1 MTVSGY
7 YNLLEADARVVSPA
21 DPNSNATA
29 GDDAGAPR
37 ESAFPTTRNVIEPD
51 CNRCPALAA
60 CRERISWGTGPLDA
74 TIVVVGE
81 APGYGIPDA
90 DRWRG
95 GNWTGKAYTS
105 RHSGRRIRR
114 MLAQLGY
121 AEAAYY
127 TNAVKC
133 FPASEAP
140 RASSASS
147 AERSSAD
154 SQAAEPRDDGETA
167 SSDSEEPMT
176 NREPTATE
184 RANCRD
190 HLLAELESIDPDVV
204 LATGKH
210 ATKTVLAAEDRT
222 LEGFLECVLEP
233 VWCARLDVWLV
244 PILHPSYQDV
254 WIGRLGYE
262 PKGYLEA
269 IGTTIED
276 CRGTTGERH

>member
-1 MTVSGY
+1 M
-7 YNLLEADARVVSPA
+7 PA
-21 DPNSNATA
+21 PDHDP
-29 GDDAGAPR
+29 
-37 ESAFPTTRNVIEPD
+37 AFPTTRNVLEAD
-51 CNRCPALAA
+51 CERCPALTE
-60 CRERISWGTGPLDA
+60 CRERISWGTGPLEA
-74 TIVVVGE
+74 TVVVVGE
-81 APGYGIPDA
+81 APGYGDPDA

-114 MLAQLGY
+114 MLARLGY
-121 AEAAYY
+121 DETTYY

-167 SSDSEEPMT
+167 SSDSEEPET
-176 NREPTATE
+176 NREPTAEE
-184 RANCRD
+184 RATCRD
-190 HLLAELESIDPDVV
+190 HLLTELETVDPDVV

-210 ATKTVLAAEDRT
+210 ATKTVLAAEGRE
-222 LEGFLECVLEP
+222 LEDFLESVLEP

-254 WIGRLGYE
+254 WLGRLGYE
-262 PKGYLEA
+262 PETYLEA
-269 IGTTIED
+269 IGETLAD
-276 CRGTTGERH
+276 CRGTTGGDSGSR